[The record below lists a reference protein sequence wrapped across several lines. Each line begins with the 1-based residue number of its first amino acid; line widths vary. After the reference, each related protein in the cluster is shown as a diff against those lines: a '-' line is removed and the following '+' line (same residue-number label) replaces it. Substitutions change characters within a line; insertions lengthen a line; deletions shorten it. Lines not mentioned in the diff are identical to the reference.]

1 MRFGGG
7 FFGFIFGFSGLGWFG
22 VFFLLF
28 FVAFKLFVDLHISK
42 SLG

>member
-1 MRFGGG
+1 MGG
-7 FFGFIFGFSGLGWFG
+7 FLVLFLVFSGLGWFG